1 MTDYIYIRRCV
12 ELVEQKLQWGDS
24 SQWPNSYYQKLSEL
38 ILDRTHVSISSR
50 TLQRLFGR
58 EKSQNEF
65 YNPQIATKNALV
77 LFLGYADWQAFISR
91 TPAVAAPGTEAL
103 PAPVAEKPAVK
114 TPEVEKAPLEVAPV
128 QPGQRARAGTAP
140 TARTRPGRSVV
151 LSCCLVSLVAVGL
164 LIHAGLT
171 GKQRPARQP
180 RVHLSGKDL
189 TGYAPHTVHFN
200 YDVSEVEADTVFIG
214 VDGPSVPLDKKKHTF
229 SYFYGLPS
237 LYRTRII
244 AHNRTLST
252 LQVLV
257 KSRGWEANL
266 DNNYELSPHVAFE
279 KDKGRLYITPESIK
293 PLVTTKDKIF
303 WTGYRNVQDFDA
315 DGDNF
320 TLETRIKSNAEEGG
334 IRCFDTEIEVI
345 GTRANCRITLVEP
358 GCSNFIRLDISD
370 VHKSGRTDD
379 LSSFAQDYSGW
390 GRVKVRVCDK
400 KAEIFFENKLIH
412 RLSYQEPIGA
422 IKGITFWFKGV
433 GSVDYVRL
441 YNAQNQP
448 VYEDDFEK
456 PESAATVSRFAG
468 E

>member
-1 MTDYIYIRRCV
+1 MTEYIYIRRCV
-12 ELVEQKLQWGDS
+12 EQVEQQLQWGDS
-24 SQWPNSYYQKLSEL
+24 GQWPNSYYQKLSEL

-58 EKSQNEF
+58 EKSQSEF
-65 YNPQIATKNALV
+65 YNPQIATKNALAV
-77 LFLGYADWQAFISR
+77 FLGHADWQAFISK
-91 TPAVAAPGTEAL
+91 TQVAAAPEADAVPAPAVQPPVGATPVEEAVPAGTERRPTAGAL
-103 PAPVAEKPAVK
+103 PAGSPA
-114 TPEVEKAPLEVAPV
+114 T
-128 QPGQRARAGTAP
+128 R
-140 TARTRPGRSVV
+140 RPGANRSVV
-151 LSCCLVSLVAVGL
+151 LSCCLAGLLATGL

-171 GKQRPARQP
+171 EKKGPARQP
-180 RVHLSGKDL
+180 TVHLSGKDL

-214 VDGPSVPLDKKKHTF
+214 VDGPTVPLDKKKHTF
-229 SYFYGLPS
+229 NYFYGLPS

-244 AHNRTLST
+244 AHNRTLTT
-252 LQVLV
+252 LNVLV

-293 PLVTTKDKIF
+293 PLVTTKDRIF

-320 TLETRIKSNAEEGG
+320 TLDTRIKSNVEEGG

-345 GTRANCRITLVEP
+345 GTRANCRVTLVEP
-358 GCSNFIRLDISD
+358 GCSNFIRLNISD
-370 VHKSGRTDD
+370 VQKSGRTDD

-390 GRVKVRVCDK
+390 GRVKIRVRNK
-400 KAEIFFENKLIH
+400 KAQIFFEDKLIH
-412 RLSYQEPIGA
+412 TLSYRQPIGA

-441 YNAQNQP
+441 YDARDRP
-448 VYEDDFEK
+448 VYEDDFRK
-456 PESAATVSRFAG
+456 PDTVAAAG
-468 E
+468 RLARE